1 MSEFLTEKKL
11 FQETFG
17 GTTFKHLIEWC
28 KEKRNN
34 KEKHNNL
41 EHTIKHHIEL
51 YKKKHYTYEHT
62 KNLICEACEFASYVH
77 YILEEIKR
85 SYNKRLT
92 IGYVIFLSE
101 EMKRSYKKRQKI
113 WNKNY
118 FKFKGINTDIFN
130 PVYEIY
136 TDIFTP
142 VYEYEEPYVDY
153 FKFCKDDNRRIKF
166 ISLTVKYIDFIHK
179 SKWIVDPKSIK
190 LQILNFGDESV
201 TEPVIYLR
209 KY

>member
-17 GTTFKHLIEWC
+17 GTTFKHLIKWC
-28 KEKRNN
+28 E
-34 KEKHNNL
+34 EKHNDL
-41 EHTIKHHIEL
+41 EHTIKHFIEWC
-51 YKKKHYTYEHT
+51 KERHYAYEHT
-62 KNLICEACEFASYVH
+62 QNSIREVRMFASYVH
-77 YILEEIKR
+77 YISEEIKR
-85 SYNKRLT
+85 SYKKRQT
-92 IGYVIFLSE
+92 IGYFIYLSE
-101 EMKRSYKKRQKI
+101 EMKRSYKKRQKN
-113 WNKNY
+113 WDKNY

-130 PVYEIY
+130 PVYEID

-153 FKFCKDDNRRIKF
+153 FMFCGDDNRRIKF

-201 TEPVIYLR
+201 TEPVIYLS
-209 KY
+209 KYYSKY

>member
-28 KEKRNN
+28 E
-34 KEKHNNL
+34 EKHNDR
-41 EHTIKHHIEL
+41 EHAIKHLIEL

-77 YILEEIKR
+77 DISVEIKR
-85 SYNKRLT
+85 SYKKKQN
-92 IGYVIFLSE
+92 IGYVIYLSE
-101 EMKRSYKKRQKI
+101 EIKRSYKKRQKV

-118 FKFKGINTDIFN
+118 FKFKGIDTDIFTS
-130 PVYEIY
+130 VYEIY

-153 FKFCKDDNRRIKF
+153 FMFRGDDNRRIKF
-166 ISLTVKYIDFIHK
+166 ISQTVKYIDFLHK
-179 SKWIVDPKSIK
+179 FKWIVDPKSIK

-201 TEPVIYLR
+201 TEPVIYLS
-209 KY
+209 KYYSKY

>member
-41 EHTIKHHIEL
+41 EHAIKHHIEL

-62 KNLICEACEFASYVH
+62 KNLICEACEFANYVH
-77 YILEEIKR
+77 DISEEIEK
-85 SYNKRLT
+85 SYLN
-92 IGYVIFLSE
+92 
-101 EMKRSYKKRQKI
+101 RQKI

-118 FKFKGINTDIFN
+118 FKFKGID
-130 PVYEIY
+130 

-153 FKFCKDDNRRIKF
+153 FMFCGDDNRRIKF
-166 ISLTVKYIDFIHK
+166 ISLIVKYIDFVHK
-179 SKWIVDPKSIK
+179 FKWIVDPKSIK

-201 TEPVIYLR
+201 TEPVIYLSKNYS

>member
-17 GTTFKHLIEWC
+17 GTTFNHLIEWC
-28 KEKRNN
+28 KEKYNN

-41 EHTIKHHIEL
+41 EHTIKNLIEWC
-51 YKKKHYTYEHT
+51 KKKHYTYERHYAYEHT
-62 KNLICEACEFASYVH
+62 KNLIWEACEFASYVH
-77 YILEEIKR
+77 YISEEIEK
-85 SYNKRLT
+85 SYLN
-92 IGYVIFLSE
+92 
-101 EMKRSYKKRQKI
+101 RQKI

-118 FKFKGINTDIFN
+118 FKFKGID
-130 PVYEIY
+130 

-153 FKFCKDDNRRIKF
+153 FMFCGDDNRRIKF
-166 ISLTVKYIDFIHK
+166 ISLIVKHIDFFNKPNKWIIDFINK
-179 SKWIVDPKSIK
+179 PNKWIVDPKSIK

>member
-28 KEKRNN
+28 KK
-34 KEKHNNL
+34 KHNDR

-62 KNLICEACEFASYVH
+62 QNLICEACEFASYVH
-77 YILEEIKR
+77 YISVEIEK
-85 SYNKRLT
+85 SYLN
-92 IGYVIFLSE
+92 
-101 EMKRSYKKRQKI
+101 RQKI

-118 FKFKGINTDIFN
+118 FKFKGID
-130 PVYEIY
+130 

-153 FKFCKDDNRRIKF
+153 FMFCGDDNCRIKF
-166 ISLTVKYIDFIHK
+166 ISLIVKYIDFVHK
-179 SKWIVDPKSIK
+179 FKWVVDPKSIK

-201 TEPVIYLR
+201 TEPVIYLSKNR
-209 KY
+209 YKH